1 MWIDVD
7 LREDRVRQRERAMI
21 SRSVMEEIERST
33 EKQRLEEQNE
43 TSKREADI
51 QRKRYKL

>member
-1 MWIDVD
+1 MWVDVD

-21 SRSVMEEIERST
+21 SRSVREEIERST
-33 EKQRLEEQNE
+33 EKQRLEEQTE
-43 TSKREADI
+43 TCKREADI